1 MLGLGS
7 AKRAIARFAQP
18 DSGIHAVLLYGAR
31 GAGKSQ
37 LADALAAAWL
47 NPNAD
52 GTPSQATTSFENGR
66 NPDVLRVDPFGA
78 GRMILGRQISPS
90 RGSEGNFD
98 GISVIEFLRTAPIVS
113 AHKVII
119 LSEAERLHPAAANA
133 LLKTLEEPH
142 PYAKFILM
150 TSAVGSIL
158 PTVLS
163 RCVAVAC
170 ELPVASDRAG
180 IEVPEELWELAQGAP
195 GRAIRF
201 GKNRA
206 VFEALL
212 SFARGLRTRKKREA
226 LGAGEEFKAIADG
239 LQEDQGVRAANAE
252 ALELLGTALAIYHP
266 DWHEGRRQIAEAH
279 RRILG
284 NGNAGLTLDALFTS
298 ILN

>member
-1 MLGLGS
+1 MLGLSS
-7 AKRAIARFAQP
+7 AKRAVARFARA

-37 LADALAAAWL
+37 LADALAMAWV
-47 NPNAD
+47 NPNPD
-52 GTPSQATTSFENGR
+52 GEPSQATTSFENGR

-90 RGSEGNFD
+90 RGSEGNFE
-98 GISVIEFLRTAPIVS
+98 GISVIEFLRTAPILS
-113 AHKVII
+113 AHKVVI
-119 LSEAERLHPAAANA
+119 LSDAERLHPAAANA

-150 TSAVGSIL
+150 TSVVGSIL
-158 PTVLS
+158 PTILS

-170 ELPVASDRAG
+170 ELPHAAERAG
-180 IEVPEELWELAQGAP
+180 IEASDDLWELAQGAP

-201 GKNRA
+201 GKDRE
-206 VFEALL
+206 VFERLL
-212 SFARGLRTRKKREA
+212 AFARGLRARKQREA
-226 LGAGEEFKAIADG
+226 LAVGEEFKGIADR
-239 LQEDQGVRAANAE
+239 LQEDQGARAANAE

-284 NGNAGLTLDALFTS
+284 NGNAGSTFDALFTGM
-298 ILN
+298 LG